1 MNDDLIIYDESEQI
15 YYKGSSCYHREVKP
29 QGILNLLETL
39 PYTSDVK
46 ARADAFF
53 LSKFSGT
60 VRGDNRRAIAFI
72 CMYVSLREDGVSID
86 MKILMRQFGLTQKQ
100 INGALQT
107 YYSLIPQYV
116 STPMDLI
123 PCYMSRLCFD
133 TEILTINEMAKGIL
147 ERSRN
152 CFINT
157 KPRIVALAILY
168 YYLVCTRRTSPKGK
182 FCSEFMIS
190 EPQLNDALRVIED
203 LETFKE

>member
-1 MNDDLIIYDESEQI
+1 MSDNLIIHEEEHFYCR
-15 YYKGSSCYHREVKP
+15 GSTLNHREIKP
-29 QGILNLLETL
+29 QGILSLLDPL

-72 CMYVSLREDGVSID
+72 CMYVSLREDGVSSD

-100 INGALQT
+100 VNNALQT
-107 YYSLIPQYV
+107 YYSLIPQCN
-116 STPMDLI
+116 STPIDLI

-133 TEILTINEMAKGIL
+133 GEIITINEMAKGIL
-147 ERSRN
+147 ERASN
-152 CFINT
+152 HFINT
-157 KPRIVALAILY
+157 KPRNVALAILF
-168 YYLVCTRRTSPKGK
+168 YYLVCTRRNIPKGK
-182 FCSEFMIS
+182 FCNEFMIS
-190 EPQLNDALRVIED
+190 EPQLNDTLRVIED